1 MTDKDKVLE
10 EFALSE
16 AEKTADALKDLERIE
31 QEVAAEAEASV
42 EDYDAMGDEGKA
54 AAAAETV
61 FEFEQA
67 QVGTDM
73 VGGELAED
81 K

>member
-1 MTDKDKVLE
+1 MADNKTVE
-10 EFALSE
+10 EFAMSE

-42 EDYDAMGDEGKA
+42 EDYDVMGDEGKA
-54 AAAAETV
+54 AEAAETV

-67 QVGTDM
+67 QIGTDM
-73 VGGELAED
+73 VGGELSED

>member
-1 MTDKDKVLE
+1 
-10 EFALSE
+10 
-16 AEKTADALKDLERIE
+16 
-31 QEVAAEAEASV
+31 
-42 EDYDAMGDEGKA
+42 MGDEGKA

-67 QVGTDM
+67 QIGTDM